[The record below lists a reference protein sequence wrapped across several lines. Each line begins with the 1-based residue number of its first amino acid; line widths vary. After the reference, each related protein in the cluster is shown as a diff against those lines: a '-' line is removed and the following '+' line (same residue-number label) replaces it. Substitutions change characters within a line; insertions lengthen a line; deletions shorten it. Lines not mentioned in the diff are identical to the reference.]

1 MPIRVKTYPLDH
13 WSPDLG
19 DLGEGHLTVCQHVL
33 PVDGGWV
40 PDPEVTAIDGMPT
53 PILGA
58 HVHEREGTSILYVG
72 TTTGLFRILPGNRDV
87 VVEATRESGP
97 YAATSWDF
105 ASYGDAVIAVAPEE
119 PPQILRPSSLA
130 FEDGPNP
137 EYEQPHARFVEI
149 LGNRAVL
156 GVISNTSYAE
166 EVDTSMLAL
175 SATDDI
181 SVFGTPE
188 KPKGKRS
195 GNVPVNDDAGGITG
209 LSGGMDF
216 GYVFK
221 RERIYIMRPN
231 STWGIDLGTAI
242 SYTHG
247 TSHPRSIVRVGTDV
261 YFWSARGPA
270 VVRAGRGVEELAV
283 GRLWRTI
290 AETAWPNSDP
300 DLTYADPFEVL
311 GAWDEMTATVNWFYR
326 AEGGIVQVIFE
337 PTTSRFSACGRQ
349 VLAPD
354 EDLGDLTFVVSQEP
368 EEVPLRMFAG
378 LQLGIG
384 TTLLGWAGSRGPARR
399 WVGRP
404 TFRTPFFELED
415 RQVVVNGVRL
425 RYQLTE
431 GGQAPSIAVR
441 VRSRMYEGAEIY
453 THESSSETP
462 GAVNDH
468 GFIQLDQR
476 SEARQHEI
484 TVSLDQVDDV
494 LSIAPT
500 LEIRYSV
507 GGRA

>member
-1 MPIRVKTYPLDH
+1 MPIRVKTYPLDQ
-13 WSPDLG
+13 WAPDLG

-40 PDPEVTAIDGMPT
+40 PDPEVIATTGLPSQV
-53 PILGA
+53 LGA
-58 HVHEREGTSILYVG
+58 HVHESNGASTLYVG
-72 TTTGLFRILPGNRDV
+72 TATGLYRVDAPNALDM
-87 VVEATRESGP
+87 TRESEP
-97 YAATSWDF
+97 YASTSWDF

-119 PPQILRPSSLA
+119 PPQILRSGGFR

-137 EYEQPHARFVEI
+137 DYEQPHARFVEI

-290 AETAWPNSDP
+290 AETAWPATEP
-300 DLTYADPFEVL
+300 DLTYGNPFEVL
-311 GAWDEMTATVNWFYR
+311 GAWDEMSSTVNWFYK
-326 AEGGIVQVIFE
+326 AESGIVQVIFE
-337 PTTSRFSACGRQ
+337 PTTSRFSVCGRQ
-349 VLAPD
+349 VL
-354 EDLGDLTFVVSQEP
+354 EGRGDLGELAFVVGREP
-368 EEVPLRMFAG
+368 NEVPLHMFAG
-378 LQLGIG
+378 LQVGIG
-384 TTLLGWAGSRGPARR
+384 STLLGWAGGFEVPAR

-404 TFRTPFFELED
+404 TFSTPFFELED
-415 RQVVVNGVRL
+415 GRQVVVNGIRL

-431 GGQAPSIAVR
+431 GGQAPSVAVR